1 MNLAKRP
8 PSEADL
14 LSSAKEAQKWA
25 KALDVTTP
33 EEGWYTCEKLGEMM
47 NLKSTAIREKMK
59 KALQDGLCER
69 RLFYVSNG
77 NKTFSVPHYRLL

>member
-1 MNLAKRP
+1 MSLAKRP

-33 EEGWYTCEKLGEMM
+33 EEGWYTCEQLGEML
-47 NLKSTAIREKMK
+47 NLKSTAIRDKMR
-59 KALQDGLCER
+59 KAFEDNLCER
-69 RLFYVSNG
+69 KFFYVRKN